1 MKLKQIGVK
10 QVDEFFYLAV
20 DGEVLTDQQA
30 ASVLAIPC
38 FVYQNIIQKNGIPG
52 KQGATCFQAK
62 EDAYYAAVAVK
73 ACLSLICLQQ
83 IRGNFSQSKKA
94 RGKKAKMDAG
104 QLQLQF

>member
-20 DGEVLTDQQA
+20 DGKVLTDQQA
-30 ASVLAIPC
+30 ASALAIPC

-52 KQGATCFQAK
+52 KQGATCFQTK

-94 RGKKAKMDAG
+94 RGKKADSG
-104 QLQLQF
+104 QLQLEF

>member
-52 KQGATCFQAK
+52 KQGATCFQTK

-94 RGKKAKMDAG
+94 RGKKAKIDAG

>member
-1 MKLKQIGVK
+1 MKLKQICVK
-10 QVDEFFYLAV
+10 QVDELFCLAI
-20 DGEVLTDQQA
+20 DGKVLTDQQA

-83 IRGNFSQSKKA
+83 IRGNFSHSKKA
-94 RGKKAKMDAG
+94 RGKKAKIDAG